1 VSAPVREEKVD
12 PIELIELGMRL
23 YEAGDL
29 SGLRAL
35 VHEDAE
41 IQMAYLHGEL
51 ARGPRALE
59 EALRAAAHSVHRPRM
74 DGVVAIDESAA
85 ILHGRVRYP
94 VNGGGF
100 GDRQAAWLNVL
111 KDGLMWRVRI
121 YADVEAARRAYAE
134 EFLPELRG

>member
-1 VSAPVREEKVD
+1 MRSVSEEHVD

-29 SGLRAL
+29 ARLSTL

-59 EALRAAAHSVHRPRM
+59 DALRAAAHSVHRPRM
-74 DGVVAIDESAA
+74 DGVVAVDDSAA
-85 ILHGRVRYP
+85 ILYGRVRYP
-94 VNGGGF
+94 VEGGGF
-100 GDRQAAWLNVL
+100 GDRQAAWLNIL

-121 YADVEAARRAYAE
+121 YADVAAARRAYAE
-134 EFLPELRG
+134 EFLPQLQG

>member
-1 VSAPVREEKVD
+1 MTDRPVD

-29 SGLRAL
+29 AQLRTL

-51 ARGPRALE
+51 ACGPNALE
-59 EALRAAAHSVHRPRM
+59 EALRAAARSVHRPRM
-74 DGVVAIDESAA
+74 DGVVAIDEGAA

-94 VNGGGF
+94 LDGGGF

-121 YADVEAARRAYAE
+121 YADVRTARRAYAE
-134 EFLPELRG
+134 EFLPELQG